1 MTRPSS
7 TLPQQG
13 YEELLGAGAAIARG
27 VALLG
32 QGDELRLELLTPLLV
47 ECREQLLAHHLLNR
61 NHLFRRDLLQQQLG
75 EGGLDLFSH
84 LILLGMR
91 VAEPDE
97 TRADARLPLIAF
109 LLVKLVV

>member
-13 YEELLGAGAAIARG
+13 YEELLDAGAAIMRG

-32 QGDELRLELLTPLLV
+32 KGDELRLELLTHLLV

-61 NHLFRRDLLQQQLG
+61 NHLFRRGLLQQRLG
-75 EGGLDLFSH
+75 EGGLGLFIH
-84 LILLGMR
+84 LVPLGMR
-91 VAEPDE
+91 VAAPDAM
-97 TRADARLPLIAF
+97 RANPRLPLIVF
-109 LLVKLVV
+109 LVVKLVV

>member
-32 QGDELRLELLTPLLV
+32 QGDELRLELLTHLLV
-47 ECREQLLAHHLLNR
+47 ECRERLLPHHLLNR
-61 NHLFRRDLLQQQLG
+61 NHLFRRELLQQRVG
-75 EGGLDLFSH
+75 KGGLGLFIH
-84 LILLGMR
+84 LVLLGMCA
-91 VAEPDE
+91 AEPDE
-97 TRADARLPLIAF
+97 TRADARLSLIAF

>member
-13 YEELLGAGAAIARG
+13 YAELLGAGAAIAWG

-32 QGDELRLELLTPLLV
+32 QGDELRLELLTHLLV
-47 ECREQLLAHHLLNR
+47 ECREQLLAHYLLNR
-61 NHLFRRDLLQQQLG
+61 NHLFRRELLQQRLG
-75 EGGLDLFSH
+75 EGGLGLFIH
-84 LILLGMR
+84 LVLLGMR

-97 TRADARLPLIAF
+97 TRADARLPLIVF
-109 LLVKLVV
+109 LVVKLVV